1 MQNILFYG
9 NCQMPVLC
17 KTLNLDKSTYNQ
29 TVIECF
35 DTSMIETEF
44 NLYVTQSDII
54 IMTII
59 DDNYRDKPFLS
70 TTSVVYHA
78 KKTCK
83 IIILNNF
90 YFSFYYVDS
99 KTINIPGESN
109 PYHHKSLFD
118 CYNND
123 DSIDFYIDNYV
134 NNKTLKTK
142 DELESSANESLD
154 ELNRR
159 HDILMLHKQM
169 NPDKLIY
176 SVPISQFIE
185 NNYKQTLLFYTNN
198 HPSKTLFQYV
208 CEEILVILNLENR
221 IDYKIDVLDH
231 TRCILYACIQQ
242 VVSFDITKQRPLL
255 NKQTNIQDIAESF
268 YEIYKTTPI
277 EL

>member
-17 KTLNLDKSTYNQ
+17 KTLNLDKTKYNQ

-35 DTSMIETEF
+35 NTSMLDSEF
-44 NLYVTQSDII
+44 NMYVSQADII
-54 IMTII
+54 IMTLIE
-59 DDNYRDKPFLS
+59 DNYRNKPFLS

-99 KTINIPGESN
+99 KTINTPGETN

-118 CYNND
+118 CYKNNNT
-123 DSIDFYIDNYV
+123 IDFYIDNYV
-134 NNKTLKTK
+134 NNKNLKTK
-142 DELESSANESLD
+142 DELETIANKSLD
-154 ELNRR
+154 ELNNRY
-159 HDILMLHKQM
+159 DVIMLHKQM
-169 NPDKLIY
+169 SPNKLIY
-176 SVPISQFIE
+176 SVPISQFIKDY
-185 NNYKQTLLFYTNN
+185 YKQQLLFYTNN
-198 HPSKTLFQYV
+198 HPSKNLFQYV
-208 CEEILVILNLENR
+208 CEEILVILNVKNT
-221 IDYKIDVLDH
+221 IDYEIDVLYH

-242 VVSFDITKQRPLL
+242 VVSFDITKHPPLL
-255 NKQTNIQDIAESF
+255 NKRTNIQDISESF
-268 YEIYKTTPI
+268 YEMYKTTPI